1 MYGWS
6 LFLYNAIA
14 FLCVLY
20 LPGMMLACAIRSKID
35 LLQVAIAPALTFALF
50 SITGLALSF
59 TGFSTTAFFFFIIN
73 LAISLGLFVITRLF
87 SKQFIVSISKQDL
100 IFTALY
106 VCIAFVLTLF
116 FFVKNMDS
124 AFSFDQA
131 HDNVTHLNLIH
142 FFMAS
147 GDYTQVPNI
156 YSLLPKGVMPCTGSS
171 GSGGFYPSGWHIIAA
186 VAGGLTSHS
195 SVIAETSSFVVL
207 MAVCFPICVLTFM
220 RTLYPD
226 DDSTVRLGSLFTLA
240 FSVFPWISVT
250 CNGPLFPY
258 VIACFFVPVLASAL
272 ITLSASFGS
281 AKSDVSTAFL
291 MCIGVLGVAFVHP
304 SAVFTFGV
312 FICPYIASRLYFS
325 TSCFS
330 EKIRNGI
337 MAIFCLGVVVIWIF
351 MFKLPFMQGTVGFW
365 WPKECSLFQAVVNC
379 IDFSFSRGCMAQILI
394 SLLFFDGVFYS
405 FREKRN
411 RWLCASFF
419 VSAIIT
425 VITKGTD
432 LQFKSLLSGFW
443 YTDGNRVAAI
453 CVLASMPL
461 VALGCRRFVGFLS
474 ERLGR
479 YYCFEHMSA
488 VTIASM
494 LLLIAFVAIYAPNFD
509 IYGHLNITTA
519 FGNTSAAQIGKY
531 SLTAPNFYSGEE
543 QAFVNEV
550 KRVVNSD
557 DVIINN
563 PEDGS
568 FFANSVSDLNVYYRS
583 THIGENN
590 SDTKDSQLV
599 RTGLY
604 QISANPEV
612 RQAAHNLKAKYVL
625 ILGQGG
631 RRDDEHPYYLY
642 YKEKLWQGINK
653 ITDDTP
659 GFTLV
664 LSKGDNRLYRINDV
678 N

>member
-1 MYGWS
+1 MYGWF
-6 LFLYNAIA
+6 LFLCNAFA

-20 LPGMMLACAIRSKID
+20 FPGMLLACAVRSRID
-35 LLQVAIAPALTFALF
+35 LLQIAIAPALSFALY
-50 SITGLALSF
+50 STTGLILSIL
-59 TGFSTTAFFFFIIN
+59 GFSTNALFFFIIN
-73 LAISLGLFVITRLF
+73 FVIGLSLF
-87 SKQFIVSISKQDL
+87 AIARFFLKQLTVSISRQDL
-100 IFTALY
+100 SLAFLY
-106 VCIAFVLTLF
+106 VCVALVLTSI

-147 GDYTQVPNI
+147 GDFTQVPNI
-156 YSLLPKGVMPCTGSS
+156 YSLLPEGVTPCTGSN

-226 DDSTVRLGSLFTLA
+226 NDSIVRLGSLFTLA
-240 FSVFPWISVT
+240 FSAFPWKLVT

-258 VIACFFVPVLASAL
+258 VIACFFVPALASAL
-272 ITLSASFGS
+272 ITLTASFGS
-281 AKSDVSTAFL
+281 AKRDVSTAFL
-291 MCIGVLGVAFVHP
+291 MCLGFFGVAFVHP

-330 EKIRNGI
+330 NKKRNII
-337 MAIFCLGVVVIWIF
+337 MAIFCLGVVAIWVF
-351 MFKLPFMQGTVGFW
+351 MYKLPFMQSTVGFW
-365 WPKECSLFQAVVNC
+365 WSRECSLFQAFVNC
-379 IDFSFSRGCMAQILI
+379 FDFSFSLGCMAQLLI
-394 SLLFFDGVFYS
+394 SLLFIVGVLYS

-411 RWLCASFF
+411 RWLCASFT
-419 VSAIIT
+419 VGAMIT
-425 VITKGTD
+425 VVAKGTD
-432 LQFKSLLSGFW
+432 LSFKSLLSGFW

-461 VALGCRRFVGFLS
+461 VVLGCLRMVEFLY
-474 ERLGR
+474 GR
-479 YYCFEHMSA
+479 IKRCYCFEHWSA
-488 VTIASM
+488 GAIVSV
-494 LLLIAFVAIYAPNFD
+494 LLLIASVLIYAPNFD
-509 IYGHLNITTA
+509 IYGHLKITTA

-550 KRVVNSD
+550 KKVVNSD
-557 DVIINN
+557 DVILNN

-568 FFANSVSDLNVYYRS
+568 FFANSVSDLNVYYRT

-590 SDTKDSQLV
+590 NDSRDSQLV
-599 RTGLY
+599 RTKLN
-604 QISANPEV
+604 QISVNPEV
-612 RQAAHNLKAKYVL
+612 RRAAQNLSAKYIL

-631 RRDDEHPYYLY
+631 CRDDEHPYYLY
-642 YKEKLWQGINK
+642 YQEKLWRGINK
-653 ITDDTP
+653 ITDDTT
-659 GFTLV
+659 GLTLV
-664 LSKGDNRLYRINDV
+664 LSKDDNRLYRIDDV

>member
-1 MYGWS
+1 MYGWF
-6 LFLYNAIA
+6 LFLCNAFA
-14 FLCVLY
+14 FLCALY
-20 LPGMMLACAIRSKID
+20 LPGMLLACTIRSKID
-35 LLQVAIAPALTFALF
+35 LLQIAIAPALSFALF

-59 TGFSTTAFFFFIIN
+59 AGFSTDALFFFIIN
-73 LAISLGLFVITRLF
+73 LAIAFGLFVIAGFF
-87 SKQFIVSISKQDL
+87 SRQFTVSITKHDL
-100 IFTALY
+100 FFTALY
-106 VCIAFVLTLF
+106 VCVASVLTLV

-142 FFMAS
+142 YFMAS
-147 GDYTQVPNI
+147 GDYTQLANI
-156 YSLLPKGVMPCTGSS
+156 YALLPEGVTSFAGSND
-171 GSGGFYPSGWHIIAA
+171 SGGFYPSGWHILAA
-186 VAGGLTSHS
+186 VAGGLTSRS

-226 DDSTVRLGSLFTLA
+226 DDSVVRLGSLFTLA
-240 FSVFPWISVT
+240 FSAFPWKLVT

-258 VIACFFVPVLASAL
+258 VIACFFVPALASAL
-272 ITLSASFGS
+272 ITFLTSFGN

-291 MCIGVLGVAFVHP
+291 MCLGFLGVAFVHP

-312 FICPYIASRLYFS
+312 LICPYIASQLYFA
-325 TSCFS
+325 TSFFS
-330 EKIRNGI
+330 DKKRHSV
-337 MAIFCLGVVVIWIF
+337 MAIFCLGVVAVWVF
-351 MFKLPFMQGTVGFW
+351 MYKLPFMQNTVGFW
-365 WPKECSLFQAVVNC
+365 WSKECTLFQAFVNC
-379 IDFSFSRGCMAQILI
+379 FDFSFSLGCMAQLLI
-394 SLLFFDGVFYS
+394 SLLFIVGALYS

-411 RWLCASFF
+411 RWLCASFI
-419 VSAIIT
+419 VGAMIT
-425 VITKGTD
+425 VVTKGTD
-432 LQFKSLLSGFW
+432 LSFKSLLSGFW

-461 VALGCRRFVGFLS
+461 VVLGCRRMLEFLYD
-474 ERLGR
+474 RIKR
-479 YYCFEHMSA
+479 CYCFEHWSA
-488 VTIASM
+488 GAIVSV
-494 LLLIAFVAIYAPNFD
+494 LLLIASVLIYAPNFD

-550 KRVVNSD
+550 KKVINSD
-557 DVIINN
+557 DVILNN

-568 FFANSVSDLNVYYRS
+568 FFANSVSDLNVYYRT

-590 SDTKDSQLV
+590 NDSRDSQLV
-599 RTGLY
+599 RTKLN
-604 QISANPEV
+604 QISVNPEV
-612 RQAAHNLKAKYVL
+612 RQAAQNLSAKYVL

-631 RRDDEHPYYLY
+631 RRDDEHPYYMY
-642 YKEKLWQGINK
+642 YQEKLWRGINK

-659 GFTLV
+659 GLTLV
-664 LSKGDNRLYRINDV
+664 LSKGDNRLYRIDDV